1 MGVEALPG
9 PSFWPIVQQSISHF
23 MTMNKRLLMLGV
35 LRSQEFHGYSLVDY
49 LKNHVTGGAA
59 IGKSNAYR
67 LLASLEADGLI
78 RSHREREGRR
88 PERFVYEVTHKG
100 ERQFQSWLT
109 EALAEDPGA
118 DQPGIAEL
126 NFLGSIEPEVAARQ
140 LQKRREQVAERC
152 RVLEELPE
160 DVRPLHPAMELG
172 QLQAE
177 VELAWLD
184 QKIAE
189 LRKEAVDAA

>member
-1 MGVEALPG
+1 
-9 PSFWPIVQQSISHF
+9 
-23 MTMNKRLLMLGV
+23 MNKRLLLLGV

-49 LKNHVTGGAA
+49 LQNHVTGGAA

-67 LLASLEADGLI
+67 LLGSLESEGLI

-88 PERFVYEVTHKG
+88 PERFVYEVTNKG
-100 ERQFQSWLT
+100 ERQFQRWLT
-109 EALAEDPGA
+109 EALAQDPGA

-126 NFLGSIEPEVAARQ
+126 NFLGSIAPEIAARQ
-140 LQKRREQVAERC
+140 LEKRRQQVAERC
-152 RVLEELPE
+152 RSLEALPEEL
-160 DVRPLHPAMELG
+160 RPLHPAMELG

-177 VELAWLD
+177 VELDWLD

-189 LRKEAVDAA
+189 LRKQAVDAA

>member
-1 MGVEALPG
+1 
-9 PSFWPIVQQSISHF
+9 
-23 MTMNKRLLMLGV
+23 MNKRLLLLGV

-67 LLASLEADGLI
+67 LLASLEADGLT

-100 ERQFQSWLT
+100 ERQFQRWLA

-126 NFLGSIEPEVAARQ
+126 NFLGSLPPDVAAQQLGKRRDQVAARCRQ
-140 LQKRREQVAERC
+140 LD
-152 RVLEELPE
+152 ELPE
-160 DVRPLHPAMELG
+160 ELLPLHPAMELG
-172 QLQAE
+172 RLQAE
-177 VELAWLD
+177 AELTWLD

-189 LRKEAVDAA
+189 LRDESMDAA